1 MPIPRAKPAEDEI
14 SVDEVKKEAKG
25 FIDKIMK
32 DVGKTSCTQQIA
44 IGTASGWW
52 VSKRKQLLI

>member
-1 MPIPRAKPAEDEI
+1 MPIPRAKPTETEDEI

-32 DVGKTSCTQQIA
+32 DVGKTSATQQIA
-44 IGTASGWW
+44 IGTASGWY
-52 VSKRKQLLI
+52 VFECLI